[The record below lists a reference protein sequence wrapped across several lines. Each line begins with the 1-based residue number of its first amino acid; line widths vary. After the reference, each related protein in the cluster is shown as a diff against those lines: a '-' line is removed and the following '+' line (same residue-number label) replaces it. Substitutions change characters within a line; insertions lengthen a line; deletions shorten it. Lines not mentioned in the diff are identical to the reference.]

1 MSESLAMSA
10 GYDTQ
15 ERVIVTQD
23 HYQPAVVSVG
33 VVLYEW
39 NEAIRQRVQRLGSQ
53 FGNSGIKLQL
63 LTHSDL
69 VRQDDKTK
77 HLQGVIF
84 QLPPNGDSPLARR
97 FELIFRQSHQALLA
111 DCDVAAAFTVT
122 EDDNLSNI
130 ELAMK
135 VSFASHG
142 ADCHWL
148 GLDYSAADS
157 VAFQSW
163 CEGIAISVRQSVN
176 KPATLA
182 A

>member
-15 ERVIVTQD
+15 ERVIVTQE

-33 VVLYEW
+33 VVWYEW
-39 NEAIRQRVQRLGSQ
+39 NEAIRLRMQRLGSL
-53 FGNSGIKLQL
+53 FGNSVIKLQL

-69 VRQDDKTK
+69 VRQDDKAK

-97 FELIFRQSHQALLA
+97 FELIFRQSHQALLVG
-111 DCDVAAAFTVT
+111 CDVTAAFTVA

-130 ELAMK
+130 ELAMQ

>member
-10 GYDTQ
+10 GYETQ
-15 ERVIVTQD
+15 ERVTITQD

-39 NEAIRQRVQRLGSQ
+39 NEAVRQRVQRLGSQ
-53 FGNSGIKLQL
+53 FGNSGIKIQL

-69 VRQDDKTK
+69 VRQDDKAK
-77 HLQGVIF
+77 HLHGVIF
-84 QLPPNGDSPLARR
+84 QLPPTGDSPLTRR
-97 FELIFRQSHQALLA
+97 FELIFRQSQQVLLA
-111 DCDVAAAFTVT
+111 GCDVAAAFTIP
-122 EDDNLSNI
+122 EGDNFSNI
-130 ELAMK
+130 EMAME

-142 ADCHWL
+142 ADCQWL
-148 GLDYSAADS
+148 GLEYSAPES

-163 CEGIAISVRQSVN
+163 SEGIAMSVRQSVN
-176 KPATLA
+176 KPAMFA

>member
-1 MSESLAMSA
+1 MNESLAMSA
-10 GYDTQ
+10 GYETQ
-15 ERVIVTQD
+15 ERVIITQD

-39 NEAIRQRVQRLGSQ
+39 NEAVRQRVQRLGSQ
-53 FGNSGIKLQL
+53 FGNSGIKIQL

-69 VRQDDKTK
+69 VRQDDKAK
-77 HLQGVIF
+77 HLNGVIF
-84 QLPPNGDSPLARR
+84 QLPPTKDSPLTRR

-111 DCDVAAAFTVT
+111 GCDVAAAFTIPGG
-122 EDDNLSNI
+122 DNLSNI
-130 ELAMK
+130 EMAME

-148 GLDYSAADS
+148 GLEYSAPES

-163 CEGIAISVRQSVN
+163 SEGIAMSVRQSVN
-176 KPATLA
+176 KPAMFA

>member
-10 GYDTQ
+10 STVNQ
-15 ERVIVTQD
+15 ERVTITQD
-23 HYQPAVVSVG
+23 HYQPSVVAVG

-39 NEAIRQRVQRLGSQ
+39 NEAVRQRVQRLGSQ

-69 VRQDDKTK
+69 VRQDDKAK

-84 QLPPNGDSPLARR
+84 QLPPDGDSPLARR
-97 FELIFRQSHQALLA
+97 FELIFRQSQQSLLV
-111 DCDVAAAFTVT
+111 DCDVAAAFTVA
-122 EDDNLSNI
+122 EDNKFSNI
-130 ELAMK
+130 ELAMQ

-142 ADCHWL
+142 ADCKWL
-148 GLDYSAADS
+148 GIDYTAADT

-163 CEGIAISVRQSVN
+163 CEGIAMSVRQSIN

>member
-10 GYDTQ
+10 SAGKQ
-15 ERVIVTQD
+15 EKVLITQD

-39 NEAIRQRVQRLGSQ
+39 NEAVRQRVQRLGTQ

-69 VRQDDKTK
+69 VRQDDKAK

-84 QLPPNGDSPLARR
+84 QLPPDGDSPLARR
-97 FELIFRQSHQALLA
+97 FELIFRHSQQSLLA
-111 DCDVAAAFTVT
+111 DCGVAAAFTLV
-122 EDDNLSNI
+122 EDNHCSNI
-130 ELAMK
+130 ELAMQ

-142 ADCHWL
+142 AQCQWL

-163 CEGIAISVRQSVN
+163 CEGIAMSVRQSVN
-176 KPATLA
+176 NTATLA